1 MLSLG
6 IELSTQTVKL
16 AVIDIRTGAI
26 RFTGGFDY
34 DTTFPEYCT
43 SGGVLECS
51 DPCLRHTSPNLITEA
66 IDYAFN
72 WLRGKGV
79 SLSEI
84 GAIKADG
91 MQHCTVYADSSFKEK
106 LESLNG
112 SKSLVEQLCPSLTR
126 QTCPIWEDRTPVDE
140 AAWLTEAVKG
150 KGGIE
155 AITGNRAELRFPAAQ
170 VLRWAKES
178 PEEYKE
184 TAHIMLLSAFVTSI
198 LAGKIAPVDT
208 GDGWG
213 TNLNSLDIE
222 NPGWSVDMI
231 SACDRYL
238 QENGLPGGLRDRIGG
253 ICHYDTVIGTISR
266 YFTERY
272 VVNPE
277 AVVLAGTGDN
287 PATLLGCGT
296 GAVISLGSSYT
307 VNGVMEKIVPSPTGE
322 YNVFG
327 YTPGSAMALSVFTN
341 GSKLHDHFLRKYV
354 TGNPDTPIDLKH
366 WNEYLRRAGVPVLKE
381 DENLMLPYL
390 LSESV
395 PLAKEG
401 IIRQGFTED
410 EEDANI
416 RVLHVSQVLSLKLH
430 SGHLGG
436 TESLCVVGGAS
447 RNPVLKQLIADV
459 FGTRVCSVEYADFA
473 APLGCA
479 VSGARH
485 LLNISYEEAQ
495 ERFVKRDSSPMIE
508 PAPSNEKVVPRLLER
523 YRELEQINT

>member
-16 AVIDIRTGAI
+16 TVIDIKSGAI
-26 RFTGGFDY
+26 RYTGGFDY
-34 DTTFPEYCT
+34 DTTFPDYCT

-51 DPCLRHTSPNLITEA
+51 DPSLRHTSPRMLMEA
-66 IDYAFN
+66 VDYAFDLLTN
-72 WLRGKGV
+72 EGIP
-79 SLSEI
+79 LSRVR
-84 GAIKADG
+84 AIKADG
-91 MQHCTVYADSSFKEK
+91 MQHCTLYVDDTLGARFKNLSEGQ
-106 LESLNG
+106 SLLDHVG
-112 SKSLVEQLCPSLTR
+112 PALTR
-126 QTCPIWEDRTPVDE
+126 QTCPIWEDRTPVEE
-140 AAWLTEAVKG
+140 AAWLTRAVQG

-155 AITGNRAELRFPAAQ
+155 AVTGNRAELRFPAAQ

-178 PEEYKE
+178 PHEYEE
-184 TAHIMLLSAFVTSI
+184 TAHIMVLSAFVTSI
-198 LAGKIAPVDT
+198 LTGTIAPVDT

-222 NPGWSVDMI
+222 NPGWSGDMI

-238 QENGLPGGLRDRIGG
+238 QENGIAGGLRERIGG
-253 ICHYDTVIGTISR
+253 ICHYDTAVGTVSG
-266 YFTERY
+266 YFTKRY
-272 VVNPE
+272 GVNPG

-327 YTPGSAMALSVFTN
+327 YTPGRAMALSVFTN

-354 TGNPDTPIDLKH
+354 TGNPDTPVDLKH

-395 PLAKEG
+395 PLAQEG

-410 EEDANI
+410 EADANI
-416 RVLHVSQVLSLKLH
+416 RALHVSQVLSLKLH
-430 SGHLGG
+430 SDHLSG

-459 FGTRVCSVEYADFA
+459 FGTRVYSVDHADFA

-508 PAPSNEKVVPRLLER
+508 PDPSNRKAVPRLLER
-523 YRELEQINT
+523 YRELEQNNT